1 MELYLLNST
10 KGLLHSQ
17 KKEKTPEDCGNII
30 LLSREEFEKESLPYQ
45 KNLLYSMDF
54 IRYCKVE
61 LFHDCIQGTMR
72 IPKLNSKKHEI
83 FTFGFYLVKNRLY
96 LIDGNKGLKPVME
109 KVKNEISEGSTL
121 HTVLLLIFN
130 FLIDDDNLEL
140 QKIEQGLEKVEEE
153 LLRKIPEKFNE
164 TMMLYRR
171 QLSES
176 LGYYK
181 QLVNIGECMQVY
193 GSGEAI
199 PDERQGWERYIH
211 RTERLHSYVEEIKEY
226 LKQLREL
233 YQTQIDIQQNRVMT
247 VLTIVTTVFL
257 PLTLITGWYGMN
269 FIHMPELQWKYGYVG
284 VFVLSLLVAGG
295 EICFFKKRKML

>member
-1 MELYLLNST
+1 
-10 KGLLHSQ
+10 
-17 KKEKTPEDCGNII
+17 
-30 LLSREEFEKESLPYQ
+30 
-45 KNLLYSMDF
+45 
-54 IRYCKVE
+54 
-61 LFHDCIQGTMR
+61 
-72 IPKLNSKKHEI
+72 
-83 FTFGFYLVKNRLY
+83 
-96 LIDGNKGLKPVME
+96 
-109 KVKNEISEGSTL
+109 
-121 HTVLLLIFN
+121 
-130 FLIDDDNLEL
+130 
-140 QKIEQGLEKVEEE
+140 
-153 LLRKIPEKFNE
+153 
-164 TMMLYRR
+164 
-171 QLSES
+171 
-176 LGYYK
+176 
-181 QLVNIGECMQVY
+181 MQVY

-269 FIHMPELQWKYGYVG
+269 FVHMPELQWKYGYVG